1 MHLKTY
7 LRKTLNEKIE
17 GYKSGID
24 LTEES
29 LRVLEQTNTGKA
41 NYVVHLRSLWANEG
55 ESSTT
60 TEHRGTLKDAIER
73 AEADFKSTNNRSDV
87 QADCSVAI
95 CLGDGRYS
103 IPQDYWQKFQEMYR
117 EK

>member
-1 MHLKTY
+1 MHIKPY
-7 LRKTLNEKIE
+7 LRETLNERIE

-24 LTEES
+24 LIEES

-41 NYVVHLRSLWANEG
+41 NYVVNLKSLWVNKG

-73 AEADFKSTNNRSDV
+73 AETEFKSVNHRGDV
-87 QADCSVAI
+87 QADCSVDI
-95 CLGDGRYS
+95 CLGDDRYS
-103 IPQDYWQKFQEMYR
+103 IPEEYLQKFQARHKE
-117 EK
+117 

>member
-1 MHLKTY
+1 MSLKLY
-7 LRKTLNEKIE
+7 LRRILNERVE

-29 LRVLEQTNTGKA
+29 LRVLEQTNMGKA

-73 AEADFKSTNNRSDV
+73 AEAEFKSTNHRGDV
-87 QADCSVAI
+87 QADCSVDI
-95 CLGDGRYS
+95 CLGNGRYS
-103 IPQDYWQKFQEMYR
+103 IPQEYWQKFQKR
-117 EK
+117 DR